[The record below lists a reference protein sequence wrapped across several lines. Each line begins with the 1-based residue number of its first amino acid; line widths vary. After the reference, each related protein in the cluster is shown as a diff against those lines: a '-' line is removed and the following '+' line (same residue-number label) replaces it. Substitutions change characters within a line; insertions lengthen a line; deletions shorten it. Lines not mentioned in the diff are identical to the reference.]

1 MALTNDPSYQKL
13 EQWYKANAGSLNMR
27 EMFDSDKDRFSRF
40 STILETDDGE
50 ILLDYSKNLINQD
63 VMAMLLA
70 MAKSRGVEEARE
82 KMFSGEKINF
92 TEGRAVLHIAL
103 RNRSNTPINV
113 DGKDVMPEVNR
124 VLDKMKAFC
133 HKVRS
138 GEWKGFSGKS
148 ITDVVNIG
156 IGGSDLGPLMVTEAL
171 KPYSA
176 GGPNVWFVSNI
187 DGTHLAKTLAQLNPE
202 TTLFIIASKTF
213 TTQETITNAESARD
227 WFLQA
232 AKDKSAVAKHF
243 VALSTN
249 AAKVQDFGIDTVNM
263 FEFWDWVGGRYSL
276 WSAIGLSIALHIGF
290 ENFEQLL
297 AGAHWMDNHFRSTPL
312 EHNVPVLLALLGV
325 WYINFFQAETHA
337 MLPYDQYMHRFAAY
351 FQQGDM
357 ESNGKYITKD
367 GSRVN
372 YHTGPI
378 VWGEPGTN
386 GQHAFYQL
394 IHQGTRMIPADFL
407 IPAQSQHPIR
417 DNLHHKI
424 LVANFLAQTEALMKG
439 KTADEA
445 RKELEAGGMKG
456 DAVEKL
462 LPHKV
467 FQGNKPSNSIVFK
480 KLSPFMLGALVAMYE
495 HKIFVQGVMWDINS
509 YDQWGVELGKQLAK
523 KIEPELKDDSE
534 VTSHDSST
542 NGLINF
548 LKKNFA

>member
-1 MALTNDPSYQKL
+1 MALTNDPNYKKL
-13 EQWYKANAGSLNMR
+13 EQWYRDNAGSLNMR
-27 EMFDSDKDRFSRF
+27 DMFESDKDRFSKF
-40 STILETDDGE
+40 STTLQTDDGE
-50 ILLDYSKNLINQD
+50 ILLDFSKNLINQE
-63 VMAMLLA
+63 VLSMLLA
-70 MAKSRGVEEARE
+70 MAKSMGVEEARE

-92 TEGRAVLHIAL
+92 TEGRAVLHVAL
-103 RNRSNTPINV
+103 RNRSNEPITV
-113 DGKDVMPEVNR
+113 DGQDVMPEVNR

-133 HKVRS
+133 QRVRS
-138 GEWKGFSGKS
+138 GQWKGFSGKS

-171 KPYSA
+171 KPYSS

-187 DGTHLAKTLAQLNPE
+187 DGTHMAKTLAQLNAE

-213 TTQETITNAESARD
+213 TTQETITNAESARE
-227 WFLQA
+227 WFLKTA
-232 AKDKSAVAKHF
+232 NDV
-243 VALSTN
+243 
-249 AAKVQDFGIDTVNM
+249 KVKDFGIDTANM

-276 WSAIGLSIALHIGF
+276 WSAIGLSIALHVGF

-297 AGAHWMDNHFRSTPL
+297 SGAHWMDNHFRSAPL
-312 EHNVPVLLALLGV
+312 QQNVPVLLALLGV

-417 DNLHHKI
+417 NNLHHKI

-439 KTADEA
+439 KTSDEA
-445 RKELEAGGMKG
+445 RRELEAGGLKG
-456 DAVEKL
+456 DALEKL

-467 FQGNKPSNSIVFK
+467 FEGNKPSNSIVFK

-495 HKIFVQGVMWDINS
+495 HKIFVQGVMWNINS

-523 KIEPELKDDSE
+523 QIEPELKDDSE

>member
-1 MALTNDPSYQKL
+1 MALTNDPNYQRL
-13 EQWYKANAGSLNMR
+13 EQWYKAKAGSLNMR
-27 EMFDSDKDRFSRF
+27 EMFDGDTDRFSKF
-40 STILETDDGE
+40 STTLETDDGE

-70 MAKSRGVEEARE
+70 LAKSRGVEEARE
-82 KMFSGEKINF
+82 KMFSGHKINF
-92 TEGRAVLHIAL
+92 TEGRAVLHTAL
-103 RNRSNTPINV
+103 RNRSNTPIYV

-133 HKVRS
+133 QKVRS

-187 DGTHLAKTLAQLNPE
+187 DGTHLAKTLAQLNAE

-227 WFLQA
+227 WFLQTA
-232 AKDKSAVAKHF
+232 NDYSF
-243 VALSTN
+243 SSLQ
-249 AAKVQDFGIDTVNM
+249 AKVKDFGIDTANM

-297 AGAHWMDNHFRSTPL
+297 AGAHWMDQHFCSAPL
-312 EHNVPVLLALLGV
+312 EHNAPILLAVLGI
-325 WYINFFQAETHA
+325 WYVNFFQAETHA
-337 MLPYDQYMHRFAAY
+337 LLPYDQYMHRFAAY

-439 KTADEA
+439 KTSDEA
-445 RKELEAGGMKG
+445 RKELEASGMKG
-456 DAVEKL
+456 DALEKL

-467 FQGNKPSNSIVFK
+467 KYSSVVTTMIPLYLTRTRRVSGSLYS
-480 KLSPFMLGALVAMYE
+480 MYE

-523 KIEPELKDDSE
+523 KIEPELQDDSE